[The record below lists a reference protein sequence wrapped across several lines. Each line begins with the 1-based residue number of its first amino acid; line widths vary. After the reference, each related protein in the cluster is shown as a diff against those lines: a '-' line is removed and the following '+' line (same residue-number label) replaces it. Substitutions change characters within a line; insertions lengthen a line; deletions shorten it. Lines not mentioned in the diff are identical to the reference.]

1 MNHYKN
7 QLGGRNE
14 LTFNKFIYL
23 LVDIINAVKTM
34 EKWMAFDVKAKK
46 KVEIQ
51 NPQFMK
57 LKNNRWAVVGTS
69 PETKIKVVR
78 FLSKKE
84 VEDLKKKGLIK
95 E

>member
-1 MNHYKN
+1 
-7 QLGGRNE
+7 
-14 LTFNKFIYL
+14 
-23 LVDIINAVKTM
+23 M

-84 VEDLKKKGLIK
+84 VEELKKKGLIK